1 VEGLVE
7 NTSSSASGPTTTT
20 TIRLPPW
27 KLLPLAK
34 RQAAQPQ
41 PPNSSGSSAPSVAPR
56 RPGHVKTKSSS
67 AIPTL
72 STTAHSNNLTRSG
85 PVQSGGMA
93 VSHDLQIH
101 APHPQ
106 GGQHTTAAD
115 LLRQVIT
122 HGYVQLR
129 CIFFSPSFLST
140 FALKSI
146 TPCWLWTDCCSPR
159 SLVCTCS
166 ALIPAPPK
174 PALSR
179 RHQQSAWNKAR
190 AQQRLIAGQRLG

>member
-1 VEGLVE
+1 M
-7 NTSSSASGPTTTT
+7 TTT

-34 RQAAQPQ
+34 RQVAQTQ
-41 PPNSSGSSAPSVAPR
+41 PPASSVTPASSAVPR

-72 STTAHSNNLTRSG
+72 STTAHSDNLTQSG
-85 PVQSGGMA
+85 SVQSGGMA

-122 HGYVQLR
+122 HGYVQSR
-129 CIFFSPSFLST
+129 FVFFSPSFRT
-140 FALKSI
+140 AIALRSI
-146 TPCWLWTDCCSPR
+146 ASLGCELAAHPRSCPHGCSP
-159 SLVCTCS
+159 LN
-166 ALIPAPPK
+166 PAPLRLQHHFLPGISNSHGTK
-174 PALSR
+174 RSSTPSHRGQTSR
-179 RHQQSAWNKAR
+179 MTERV
-190 AQQRLIAGQRLG
+190 